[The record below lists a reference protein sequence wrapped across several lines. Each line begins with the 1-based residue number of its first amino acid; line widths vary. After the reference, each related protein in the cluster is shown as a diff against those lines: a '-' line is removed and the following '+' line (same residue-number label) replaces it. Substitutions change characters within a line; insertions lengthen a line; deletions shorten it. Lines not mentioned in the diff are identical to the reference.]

1 MRKSGTRFIS
11 AALAAC
17 MMASVLPVNAFALGG
32 GGTATDPES
41 SISTQAAVTGTVLKG
56 GETIRNGA
64 NIFCAVI
71 TRNKS
76 SLTAPSRSRSTLTA
90 T

>member
-1 MRKSGTRFIS
+1 MRKSGMRFIS

-17 MMASVLPVNAFALGG
+17 MMASVLPVNAFALG